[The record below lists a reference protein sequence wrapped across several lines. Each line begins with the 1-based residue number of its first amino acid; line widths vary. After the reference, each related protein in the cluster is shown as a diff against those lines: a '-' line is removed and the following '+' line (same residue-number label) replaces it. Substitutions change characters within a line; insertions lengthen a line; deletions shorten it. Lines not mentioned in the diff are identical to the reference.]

1 MSHVEVFNLIIKDIK
16 MECFKRD
23 LQWYDIK
30 KHEMLKFN
38 CSKLEFIR
46 TYDNELKEYR
56 VLPKAVNEE
65 IKKIRNIQDESSVD
79 KWFNRYLNYNNI
91 DAYVTSNSIDS
102 ITFYV
107 DEEEDLKDFLYDLER
122 NNFRFSVTS

>member
-1 MSHVEVFNLIIKDIK
+1 MAYVEVFNLMIKETK
-16 MECFKRD
+16 TECPKRD

-46 TYDNELKEYR
+46 MYDDELKEYR
-56 VLPKAVNEE
+56 ILPKAVNEE
-65 IKKIRNIQDESSVD
+65 VKKVSNIQDKLSVD
-79 KWFNRYLNYNNI
+79 KWFNRYSNYN
-91 DAYVTSNSIDS
+91 DTAAYSISNSVDS
-102 ITFYV
+102 TTFHV
-107 DEEEDLKDFLYDLER
+107 DEEDLEDFLYDLER